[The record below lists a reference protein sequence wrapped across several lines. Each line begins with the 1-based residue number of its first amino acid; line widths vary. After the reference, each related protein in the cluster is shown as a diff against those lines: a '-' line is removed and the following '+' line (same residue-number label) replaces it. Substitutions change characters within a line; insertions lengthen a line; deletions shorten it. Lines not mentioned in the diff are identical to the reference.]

1 MSEANQAK
9 ASQPKP
15 NQSFK
20 EFEHAGWQSVAEGY
34 HDHFG
39 SLTRQTIEP
48 MLDAVSAPSGQTLLD
63 IATGP
68 GYVAQAARERGFKVT
83 AIDFSGEMVERARQ
97 LYPGIEFQEGDA
109 EALSFADKSFDRLTM
124 NFGLLHLEKP
134 EKALAEAFRVAKP
147 GGKFAL
153 TVWST
158 PDKAVAFQRIL
169 DAVKAHGDS
178 TVPIPVGPP
187 FFRFSDH
194 GEMEKSLKAAGFKS
208 VEIAEIPM
216 TWVLQREEDLF
227 YAFFTGTP
235 RTGGLLRAQE
245 AEKLEKIK
253 AAVADCARQYS
264 KDGAIIIPM
273 SSVLASA
280 IA

>member
-1 MSEANQAK
+1 MNQT
-9 ASQPKP
+9 
-15 NQSFK
+15 FK
-20 EFEHAGWQSVAEGY
+20 EFEHQGWESVADGY

-48 MLDAVSAPSGQTLLD
+48 MLDTLGNHPGATLLD

-68 GYVAQAARERGFKVT
+68 GYVAEAARKRGFQVT
-83 AIDFSGEMVERARQ
+83 AVDFSGEMVERAKK
-97 LYPGIEFQEGDA
+97 LYSGIEFQHGDA
-109 EALSFADKSFDRLTM
+109 EALVFANKSFDFLTM
-124 NFGLLHLEKP
+124 NFGLLHLEHP
-134 EKALAEAFRVAKP
+134 EKALAESFRVTKT
-147 GGKFAL
+147 GGKLAL

-158 PDKAVAFQRIL
+158 PDKAVAFQRVL
-169 DAVKAHGDS
+169 DSVKAHGDS

-194 GEMEKSLKAAGFKS
+194 LEMRKSLTDAGFKS
-208 VEIAEIPM
+208 VEIKEIAM

-245 AEKLEKIK
+245 AEKLEAIK
-253 AAVADCARQYS
+253 AAVAACASEYKR
-264 KDGAIIIPM
+264 DGSIAIPM

-280 IA
+280 TA

>member
-1 MSEANQAK
+1 MNQT
-9 ASQPKP
+9 
-15 NQSFK
+15 FK
-20 EFEHAGWQSVAEGY
+20 EFEHQGWEAVAEGY

-48 MLDAVSAPSGQTLLD
+48 MLKTLGNHPGATLLD

-68 GYVAQAARERGFKVT
+68 GYVAEAARQRGFQVT
-83 AIDFSGEMVERARQ
+83 AVDFSGEMVEKAKK
-97 LYPGIEFQEGDA
+97 LYSGIEFQEGDA
-109 EALSFADKSFDRLTM
+109 EALTFVDKSFDYLTM
-124 NFGLLHLEKP
+124 NFGLLHLEHP
-134 EKALAEAFRVAKP
+134 EKALAESFRVTKP
-147 GGKFAL
+147 GGQFAL

-158 PDKAVAFQRIL
+158 PDKAVAFQRVL
-169 DAVKAHGDS
+169 DSVKAHGDS

-194 GEMEKSLKAAGFKS
+194 AEMRKSLSDAGFKS
-208 VEIAEIPM
+208 VEIKEIAM

-245 AEKLEKIK
+245 AGKLEAIK
-253 AAVADCARQYS
+253 TAVAACASEY
-264 KDGAIIIPM
+264 KHDGGIAIPM
-273 SSVLASA
+273 SSVLA
-280 IA
+280 IATA

>member
-1 MSEANQAK
+1 MNQT
-9 ASQPKP
+9 
-15 NQSFK
+15 FK
-20 EFEHAGWQSVAEGY
+20 EFEHQGWEAVADGY

-39 SLTRQTIEP
+39 SLTRQTIGP
-48 MLDAVSAPSGQTLLD
+48 MLDALGDHPGASLLD

-68 GYVAQAARERGFKVT
+68 GYVAEAARQRGFQVT
-83 AIDFSGEMVERARQ
+83 AVDFSLEMVERAKK
-97 LYPGIEFQEGDA
+97 LYSGIEFQEGDA
-109 EALSFADKSFDRLTM
+109 EALVFKDKSFDYLTM
-124 NFGLLHLEKP
+124 NFGLLHLEHP
-134 EKALAEAFRVAKP
+134 EKALAESFRVTKP

-158 PDKAVAFQRIL
+158 PDKAVAFQRVL
-169 DAVKAHGDS
+169 DSVKAHGDS

-194 GEMEKSLKAAGFKS
+194 EEMRKSLTDAGFKS
-208 VEIAEIPM
+208 VEIKEISM

-245 AEKLEKIK
+245 TEKLEAIK
-253 AAVADCARQYS
+253 TAVAACALEY
-264 KDGAIIIPM
+264 KHDGAIRIPM

-280 IA
+280 TA

>member
-1 MSEANQAK
+1 MNQT
-9 ASQPKP
+9 
-15 NQSFK
+15 FK
-20 EFEHAGWQSVAEGY
+20 EYEHDGWQKVADGY

-39 SLTRQTIEP
+39 SLTGQTIEP
-48 MLDAVSAPSGQTLLD
+48 MLDTLGVHAGATLLD

-68 GYVAQAARERGFKVT
+68 GYVAEAARLRGFAVT
-83 AIDFSGEMVERARQ
+83 AVDFSTEMVERAKK
-97 LYPGIEFQEGDA
+97 LYSGIDFQEGDA
-109 EALSFADKSFDRLTM
+109 EALAFPDKSFDFLTM
-124 NFGLLHLEKP
+124 NFGLLHLEHP
-134 EKALAEAFRVAKP
+134 EKALAESFRVTKP

-158 PDKAVAFQRIL
+158 PDKAVAFQRVL
-169 DAVKAHGDS
+169 ESVKNHGDS
-178 TVPIPVGPP
+178 SVPIPVGPP

-194 GEMEKSLKAAGFKS
+194 AEMRKSLTDAGFKS
-208 VEIAEIPM
+208 VEIQEIAM

-245 AEKLEKIK
+245 AEKLDAIK
-253 AAVADCARQYS
+253 TAVAACAAEYRR
-264 KDGAIIIPM
+264 DGAIRIPM

-280 IA
+280 TA

>member
-1 MSEANQAK
+1 MNQT
-9 ASQPKP
+9 
-15 NQSFK
+15 FK
-20 EFEHAGWQSVAEGY
+20 EFEYEGWQAVADGY

-39 SLTRQTIEP
+39 SLTSQTIEP
-48 MLDAVSAPSGQTLLD
+48 MLDALGIHPGSTLLD

-68 GYVAQAARERGFKVT
+68 GYVAEAARQRGFKVT
-83 AIDFSGEMVERARQ
+83 AVDFSGEMVERAKK
-97 LYPGIEFQEGDA
+97 LYAGIEFQEGDA
-109 EALSFADKSFDRLTM
+109 ENLAFPDKSFDFLTM
-124 NFGLLHLEKP
+124 NFGLLHLEHP
-134 EKALAEAFRVAKP
+134 EKALAESFRVTKP

-158 PDKAVAFQRIL
+158 PDKAVAFQRVL
-169 DAVKAHGDS
+169 DSVKAHGDS

-194 GEMEKSLKAAGFKS
+194 SEMRKSLTAAGFKS
-208 VEIAEIPM
+208 VEIKEITM
-216 TWVLQREEDLF
+216 TWVLQSEVDLF

-245 AEKLEKIK
+245 AEKLEAIK
-253 AAVADCARQYS
+253 AAVAACASEYKR
-264 KDGAIIIPM
+264 DGAIRIPM

-280 IA
+280 TA

>member
-1 MSEANQAK
+1 MNQT
-9 ASQPKP
+9 
-15 NQSFK
+15 FK
-20 EFEHAGWQSVAEGY
+20 EFEHAGWESVADGY

-48 MLDAVSAPSGQTLLD
+48 MLESLGTHPGSSLLD

-68 GYVAQAARERGFKVT
+68 GYVAEAARLRGYQVT
-83 AIDFSGEMVERARQ
+83 AVDFSNEMVERARK
-97 LYPGIEFQEGDA
+97 LYPGIDFQEGDA
-109 EALSFADKSFDRLTM
+109 ESLNFPDKSFEYLTM
-124 NFGLLHLEKP
+124 NFGLLHLEHP
-134 EKALAEAFRVAKP
+134 EKALAEAFRVAKA

-158 PDKAVAFQRIL
+158 PDKAVAFQRVL
-169 DAVKAHGDS
+169 DSVKEHGDS

-194 GEMEKSLKAAGFKS
+194 GEMRKCLMEAGFKS
-208 VEIAEIPM
+208 VEIKEITM
-216 TWVLQREEDLF
+216 TWVLKSDEDLF

-245 AEKLEKIK
+245 KEKLDSIK
-253 AAVADCARQYS
+253 TAVAACAGEYRQ
-264 KDGAIIIPM
+264 DGIVKIPM
-273 SSVLASA
+273 SSVLATA
-280 IA
+280 TA